1 MKAMTLTDN
10 SQLIDNADAAIKAI
24 HEKKRKLIEQS
35 KVIVYTNL
43 SELYGLEGQALVDA
57 VTKEHTLISKFIASG
72 MTYDEI
78 ESLVD
83 GSADEVNADD
93 ADNSSDDADSEEDDT
108 DDNAIGQTSFFE
120 SNHTYT
126 D

>member
-35 KVIVYTNL
+35 KVIAYGML
-43 SELYGLEGQALVDA
+43 ADLYQLEGQALVDA
-57 VTKEHTLISKFIASG
+57 VTKEHTLIGKFTASG

-83 GSADEVNADD
+83 GSADKVSADD
-93 ADNSSDDADSEEDDT
+93 ADNSLNDADSKEDDT
-108 DDNAIGQTSFFE
+108 DDNEVGQTSFFG
-120 SNHTYT
+120 SNHSYT